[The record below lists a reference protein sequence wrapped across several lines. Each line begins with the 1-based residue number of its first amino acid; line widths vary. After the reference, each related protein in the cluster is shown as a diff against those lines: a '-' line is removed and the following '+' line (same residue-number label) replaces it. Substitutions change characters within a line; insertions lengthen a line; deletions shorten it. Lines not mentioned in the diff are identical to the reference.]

1 MENQESVVNENEE
14 TENISDTDDLVSEA
28 QEQLDNENEEEDLL
42 PPEEKNEARQLNIGN
57 IFIFILIIIGV
68 ITIFCFLFAN
78 NGQKKKNKA
87 EKELNKSG
95 QKVEHDFIKEHRQ
108 ENVTFDEPK
117 EESDEMTD
125 EEIDDIISSLPLEFQ
140 PQPEPGKAPIDHV
153 GAVSS
158 SSGSRSTRPDTKN
171 SKSPRKNI
179 DGLKT
184 SPYSNYTTVS
194 NYPQQ
199 QSYGQYGMQQIQPSN
214 PASVS
219 REEYMQNTMNMV
231 GNMMSQNG
239 MTGGQGNQN
248 FQSNRESFFQTGQ
261 LQGNASGYW
270 LSENSLW
277 DGTVISAALQTAINT
292 DNPGVVVARVTENVW
307 SSRDANYLL
316 IPEGTLL
323 FATYNYSVSY
333 GQNRVQVAWNLLIR
347 PDGYR
352 VELGNM
358 SGVDAQGAS
367 GYKGGVNN
375 HPFQTLKA
383 LGLVALYS
391 IIQTEINATIQN
403 QTNDYIKNALTDV
416 YAQGS
421 QIGNRIVNRAL
432 DIKPTITIKQGTQIK
447 LITNQPLTLPP
458 VQIDPVTQKYVRYR

>member
-14 TENISDTDDLVSEA
+14 TENIDNTDDLMDEV
-28 QEQLDNENEEEDLL
+28 QEQLDNENEEEELV
-42 PPEEKNEARQLNIGN
+42 PPQEENEARQLNIGN
-57 IFIFILIIIGV
+57 IFIFIFIIIGV
-68 ITIFCFLFAN
+68 IIMFFFLFAN

-87 EKELNKSG
+87 EQELNKSG

-117 EESDEMTD
+117 ESGEMTD
-125 EEIDDIISSLPLEFQ
+125 EEIDEIISTLPPEFQ

-158 SSGSRSTRPDTKN
+158 SSSSRSTRPDTKN

-184 SPYSNYTTVS
+184 SPYSNYNAIS

-199 QSYGQYGMQQIQPSN
+199 QNYGQYGMQQSQQSN
-214 PASVS
+214 PASMS
-219 REEYMQNTMNMV
+219 REEYMQDTMNMV
-231 GNMMSQNG
+231 GNMMRQNG
-239 MTGGQGNQN
+239 MAGGQSNHA
-248 FQSNRESFFQTGQ
+248 FQSNKESFFQTGQ

-323 FATYNYSVSY
+323 FATYNSSVSY

-358 SGVDAQGAS
+358 NGVDTQGTS
-367 GYKGGVNN
+367 GYNGSVNN

-391 IIQTEINATIQN
+391 IIQTEANATIQN
-403 QTNDYIKNALTDV
+403 ETNDYIKNALTDV

-432 DIKPTITIKQGTQIK
+432 DIKPTIKIRQGTQIK
-447 LITNQPLTLPP
+447 LITNHPLTLPP
-458 VQIDPVTQKYVRYR
+458 VQIDPVTQKYMRYR